1 MIEREH
7 QGLVTR
13 ISDWMRWWAPEV
25 QKRIDR
31 KDHESPVFMDLV
43 GAYQA
48 VCAAPKDAQGAKTC
62 WDKMMK
68 VTEIFDREPPGAFDY
83 LVHIGEYIV

>member
-1 MIEREH
+1 
-7 QGLVTR
+7 
-13 ISDWMRWWAPEV
+13 MRWWAPEV
-25 QKRIDR
+25 KKRIDR
-31 KDHESPVFMDLV
+31 KDAESPIFTDLV

-48 VCAAPKDAQGAKTC
+48 VCESPKDGQAAKTC